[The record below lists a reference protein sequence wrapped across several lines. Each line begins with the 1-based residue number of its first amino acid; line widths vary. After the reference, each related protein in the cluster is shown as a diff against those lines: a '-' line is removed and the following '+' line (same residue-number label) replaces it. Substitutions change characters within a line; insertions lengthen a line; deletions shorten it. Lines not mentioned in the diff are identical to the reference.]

1 MAVRRKPLSAKVVKN
16 LKEKAKKSKLFN
28 LTDLRKSYKQLI
40 NIGLKNLSIEIHFG
54 PNLTWNKFSSFM
66 NGVGEPT

>member
-28 LTDLRKSYKQLI
+28 LTDLRKSYI
-40 NIGLKNLSIEIHFG
+40 
-54 PNLTWNKFSSFM
+54 
-66 NGVGEPT
+66 